1 MSMKTQNTILVVD
14 DENGVRQ
21 SFNMILNDEFNVLLA
36 GSGKE
41 AIDIFTKKPV
51 DLVLLDLFL
60 PDSNGLELLQKFK
73 RVDPGV
79 EIIMV
84 TAVKA
89 IQTAM
94 KATRLGAYEYIVK
107 PFKVDELLTA
117 IHRALDKRNLVK

>member
-1 MSMKTQNTILVVD
+1 MSMKTQHTILVVD

-21 SFNMILNDEFNVLLA
+21 SFNMILNNEFNVLLA
-36 GSGKE
+36 GSGQE
-41 AIDIFTKKPV
+41 AIDIFTKKSV

-60 PDSNGLELLQKFK
+60 PDSNGLELLRRFK
-73 RVDPGV
+73 HADPKV

-107 PFKVDELLTA
+107 PFKVDELLNT
-117 IHRALDKRNLVK
+117 IHKALEKRNRVK

>member
-1 MSMKTQNTILVVD
+1 ML
-14 DENGVRQ
+14 
-21 SFNMILNDEFNVLLA
+21 
-36 GSGKE
+36 
-41 AIDIFTKKPV
+41 
-51 DLVLLDLFL
+51 LLDLFL